1 MERIESLVT
10 KLASSLQ
17 TYLGLQREYMMLELT
32 EKLARLLTA
41 LILGAVMFVI
51 GILTVIF
58 LAFTIVAGLEWLTGS
73 AMLSY
78 GVVTLLFVGLAYLFY
93 RMRNKWLSR
102 PLTNFFTNLLLKDED
117 DECGKQE

>member
-17 TYLGLQREYMMLELT
+17 TYLGLQREYLMLELT

-41 LILGAVMFVI
+41 LILGAVLFII
-51 GILTVIF
+51 GLITIIF
-58 LAFTIVAGLEWLTGS
+58 LALTFVSLLEWLTGS
-73 AMLSY
+73 STLSY
-78 GVVTLLFVGLAYLFY
+78 AIVTLLFVGLAVLFY
-93 RMRNKWLSR
+93 RMRNKWLAR

-117 DECGKQE
+117 DRYGK